1 MNTRHLGIERQQM
14 TVRLTRRDLL
24 KRVTGSLFTQVLPF
38 YDPGVVDLYG
48 QFEQGLYR
56 GLQRA

>member
-24 KRVTGSLFTQVLPF
+24 KRVAARLSAEWP
-38 YDPGVVDLYG
+38 VVAC
-48 QFEQGLYR
+48 Q
-56 GLQRA
+56 